1 MLDTPA
7 KINRAR
13 VLTLRAAL
21 RLEILGMKRSVRP
34 SAYAILKHELGLKG
48 TRESVLA
55 QTNDLLA
62 KNSEPD
68 HAA

>member
-13 VLTLRAAL
+13 LLTLRAAL
-21 RLEILGMKRSVRP
+21 RLEILGLKRSVRP
-34 SAYAILKHELGLKG
+34 SAYVILKRELGLSG

-62 KNSEPD
+62 KSLESD
-68 HAA
+68 HAT